1 MNLQENIRRILK
13 EETNPKRD
21 SLLNIIKQTGLYY
34 FIKDT
39 GLSYNDIYY
48 RIGEL
53 PREVKIQYLK
63 DAVSDLETL
72 PDELDL
78 TFITGSIPLYEND
91 YWQMVY
97 VESLSNEDNV
107 LMVHLATFYDD
118 GDVDDFDT
126 IIEDDINYHTLE
138 TIVRELSEK
147 LEHKRM

>member
-1 MNLQENIRRILK
+1 MNLQEHIKKVLK
-13 EETNPKRD
+13 EETNPKKEG
-21 SLLNIIKQTGLYY
+21 LLNIIKDHGLYD
-34 FIKDT
+34 FTKDT
-39 GLSYNDIYY
+39 GLNYSDIYNKV
-48 RIGEL
+48 GEL

-126 IIEDDINYHTLE
+126 ILEDDINYHTLE
-138 TIVRELSEK
+138 TIVSELSEK
-147 LEHKRM
+147 LQHNRN